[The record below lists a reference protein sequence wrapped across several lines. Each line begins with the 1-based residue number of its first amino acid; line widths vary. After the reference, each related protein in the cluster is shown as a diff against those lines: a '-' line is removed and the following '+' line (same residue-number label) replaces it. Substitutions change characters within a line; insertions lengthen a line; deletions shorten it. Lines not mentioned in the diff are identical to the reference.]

1 MSYSRLAPLSLGLI
15 SRWCPARVKQAA
27 AEHEDEEL
35 ASTRLSLE
43 LGNAGLQSSP
53 CSSSSSEAGQQQ
65 PHFFLYTD
73 SEKDMLCN
81 QSKLLD
87 ATWYVQALDALLDI
101 SGMGWCISNDEND
114 TPRYLPSICNTPRY
128 LPGDEKKLNATY
140 INLAVLKMRL
150 QQPETSEQPE
160 PSCAAS
166 DAVGTP
172 AATPR
177 CSPQAE
183 INNKV
188 MSVDYNQHRTDIV
201 SADAV
206 SSHNGSVF
214 IVVTGSLTTA
224 DGGVYQRFM
233 QSSFLAAT

>member
-101 SGMGWCISNDEND
+101 SG
-114 TPRYLPSICNTPRY
+114 
-128 LPGDEKKLNATY
+128 DEKKLNATY
-140 INLAVLKMRL
+140 INLAVLKMVIVSSAGQL
-150 QQPETSEQPE
+150 EHDPNTDSQHH
-160 PSCAAS
+160 
-166 DAVGTP
+166 
-172 AATPR
+172 
-177 CSPQAE
+177 E